1 MCRSL
6 KNGHRRRCPSCTSY
20 PAAARA
26 NGNRRLGRLARRKV
40 VDHLLSRRLDDSAA
54 AVLAASP
61 SVLSEFMTA
70 LSIDRAVLG
79 DTPMPGAG
87 PTSPTVLISAA
98 KAEVARREAEQ
109 RRVVE
114 QQRQQGDNTARAPKP
129 IRPRPVGTQ
138 GASAVDQ
145 GAAMRL
151 AQSVAR
157 ARGQRVGRRPA
168 AAAAGPN
175 CRSNMSV
182 IAEWETRAEEAFGA
196 ESTKA
201 QCRSACAEAEMLC
214 KGCPLMESCAAEA
227 KASHYTGI
235 AGGRIF
241 VNGRQRL
248 TPSAPAR
255 IDAA

>member
-6 KNGHRRRCPSCTSY
+6 RNGQRRRCPSCTSY

-26 NGNRRLGRLARRKV
+26 NGNRRLGRLARRKL
-40 VDHLLSRRLDDSAA
+40 VDHLLSRGLDDSAA

-61 SVLSEFMTA
+61 SVLSEFMIA
-70 LSIDRAVLG
+70 LGIDRAVLG

-87 PTSPTVLISAA
+87 PTSPSALIAAA
-98 KAEVARREAEQ
+98 KTEVARREADQ
-109 RRVVE
+109 RRVVA
-114 QQRQQGDNTARAPKP
+114 QQRLQTAPAPRTPKP
-129 IRPRPVGTQ
+129 IRSRPAGVSSTP
-138 GASAVDQ
+138 AVDQ

-151 AQSVAR
+151 AQAVAR
-157 ARGQRVGRRPA
+157 VRGQRGGRRPA
-168 AAAAGPN
+168 AAANGPN

-182 IAEWETRAEEAFGA
+182 IAEWETRAEAAFGV